1 MELISEVNVRHGIT
15 AGKYDRCQVD
25 LANCDR
31 EPIHIPGTFLEG
43 PPDAGI
49 LLLRGSRKLIVDA
62 VLHLRNKLK
71 LAGVF

>member
-1 MELISEVNVRHGIT
+1 MELISEVSVGNPT
-15 AGKYDRCQVD
+15 MAEKYDISQVD

-49 LLLRGSRKLIVDA
+49 LLLRGSRKRIVDA